1 MGPNWRA
8 AGWVFA
14 VMGAAVLGAAVLAAV
29 LFGLL
34 YGWHAVLGSW
44 VASYVATAAVFL
56 GGLFVVV
63 ALAESDL

>member
-1 MGPNWRA
+1 
-8 AGWVFA
+8 
-14 VMGAAVLGAAVLAAV
+14 MGAAVLGAAVLAAV